1 LDGRLLF
8 ALDPIAHS
16 NEFLSEHE
24 ALSFFGPAMNAIHMM
39 LGEIKGLMDTN
50 KTPILE
56 GLQLEPEEIEIK
68 ADPLG
73 LLPGNAS

>member
-1 LDGRLLF
+1 M
-8 ALDPIAHS
+8 S
-16 NEFLSEHE
+16 
-24 ALSFFGPAMNAIHMM
+24 AIQMM
-39 LGEIKGLMDTN
+39 LGEIKRLMDTN